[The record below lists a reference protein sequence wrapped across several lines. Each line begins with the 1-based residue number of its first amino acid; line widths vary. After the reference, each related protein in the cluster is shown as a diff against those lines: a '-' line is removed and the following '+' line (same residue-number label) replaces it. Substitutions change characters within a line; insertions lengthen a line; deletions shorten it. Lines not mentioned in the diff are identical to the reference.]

1 MGGLDPPI
9 QGPPNSDV
17 PSGFVYILASARNG
31 TLYIGVTSNLPER
44 MEQHRRGQ
52 GSQFAR
58 KYGVMRLVWF
68 EEYPLYADAIRR
80 ETAMKRWKRE
90 WKLALI
96 EKSNPQWKD
105 LTGEW
110 RL

>member
-9 QGPPNSDV
+9 QGPPSFLV
-17 PSGFVYILASARNG
+17 PSGFVYILASERNG
-31 TLYIGVTSNLPER
+31 TLYIGVTSDLASR
-44 MEQHRRGQ
+44 MEQHHRGE
-52 GSQFAR
+52 GSQFVKR
-58 KYGVMRLVWF
+58 HGVTRLVWF
-68 EEYPLYADAIRR
+68 EEFPLYADAIRR

-96 EKSNPQWKD
+96 EKINPQWQD
-105 LTGEW
+105 LTGQW

>member
-9 QGPPNSDV
+9 QRPPNSPV
-17 PSGFVYILASARNG
+17 PSGFVYILASERNG
-31 TLYIGVTSNLPER
+31 TLYIGVTSNLASR
-44 MEQHRRGQ
+44 IEQHLRGA
-52 GSQFAR
+52 GSQFAK
-58 KYGVMRLVWF
+58 KYHVKRLVWF
-68 EEYPLYADAIRR
+68 EEYSLYADAIRR
-80 ETAMKRWKRE
+80 ETAMKRWKRD

-96 EKSNPQWKD
+96 EKANPQWKD

>member
-9 QGPPNSDV
+9 QGPPNSVV
-17 PSGFVYILASARNG
+17 PSGFVYILASERNG
-31 TLYIGVTSNLPER
+31 TLYIGVTSSLPER
-44 MEQHRRGQ
+44 MEQHRRGT
-52 GSQFAR
+52 GSQFVAR
-58 KYGVMRLVWF
+58 HGVTRLVWF
-68 EEYPLYADAIRR
+68 EEFPLYADAIRR

-96 EKSNPQWKD
+96 EKANPQWKD
-105 LTGEW
+105 LIGQW